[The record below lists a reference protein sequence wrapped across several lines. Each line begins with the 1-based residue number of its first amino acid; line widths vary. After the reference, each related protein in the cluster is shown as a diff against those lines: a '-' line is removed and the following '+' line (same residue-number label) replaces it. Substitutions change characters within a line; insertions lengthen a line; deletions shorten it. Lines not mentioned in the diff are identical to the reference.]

1 MTLVLFAPK
10 KDSVRKVK
18 YAIEKNL
25 KWQTIGWIRTE
36 NGKDE
41 TTIHST
47 VPGTPNMK
55 AFPWHLGF
63 KDENQATFVGY
74 SKMELRWTYERR
86 HYIDCH

>member
-1 MTLVLFAPK
+1 MALVLFAPK

-18 YAIEKNL
+18 YAKEKNL

-55 AFPWHLGF
+55 AFP
-63 KDENQATFVGY
+63 
-74 SKMELRWTYERR
+74 
-86 HYIDCH
+86 